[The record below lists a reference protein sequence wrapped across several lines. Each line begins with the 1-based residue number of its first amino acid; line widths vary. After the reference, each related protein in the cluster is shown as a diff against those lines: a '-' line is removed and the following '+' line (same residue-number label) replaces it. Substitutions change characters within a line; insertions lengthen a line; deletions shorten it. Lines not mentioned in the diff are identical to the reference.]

1 MPHVNKI
8 SPVLVVH
15 EVEACAQFWER
26 LGFTRTAQ
34 VPHGDTLG
42 FVIVELNG
50 LEVMYQS
57 LASVR
62 EDNAASADA
71 LFVGGSCLFVE
82 VDDLDGAARAVD
94 GAEVVVPRRTTSYG
108 TLEFGVKDPGG
119 HVIVFAQKV

>member
-15 EVEACAQFWER
+15 EVEPCAQFWER
-26 LGFTRTAQ
+26 LGCSRTAQ

-42 FVIVELNG
+42 FVIVEMDG

-71 LFVGGSCLFVE
+71 LFVGGSCLFV
-82 VDDLDGAARAVD
+82 DFDGAARAID
-94 GAEVVVPRRTTSYG
+94 GAEVVVPRRTTFYG
-108 TLEFGVKDPGG
+108 MMELGVKDPGG

>member
-1 MPHVNKI
+1 MPHVDKI

-15 EVEACAQFWER
+15 EVEPCAQFWER
-26 LGFTRTAQ
+26 LGFVRTAQ
-34 VPHGDTLG
+34 VPKGDTLG
-42 FVIVELNG
+42 FVILERDA

-57 LASVR
+57 LASIR

-94 GAEVVVPRRTTSYG
+94 GAEVVVPRRTTFYG
-108 TLEFGVKDPGG
+108 MVELGVKDPGG

>member
-8 SPVLVVH
+8 SPVLIVH
-15 EVEACAQFWER
+15 DVEPCAQFWER
-26 LGFTRTAQ
+26 LGFIRTAQ
-34 VPHGDTLG
+34 VPHGDALG
-42 FVIVELNG
+42 FVIIERDG

-71 LFVGGSCLFVE
+71 LFVGGSCVFVE
-82 VDDLDGAARAVD
+82 VDDLDRATRATD
-94 GAEVVVPRRTTSYG
+94 GAEIVVPRRTTFYG
-108 TLEFGVKDPGG
+108 MHEFGVKDPGG